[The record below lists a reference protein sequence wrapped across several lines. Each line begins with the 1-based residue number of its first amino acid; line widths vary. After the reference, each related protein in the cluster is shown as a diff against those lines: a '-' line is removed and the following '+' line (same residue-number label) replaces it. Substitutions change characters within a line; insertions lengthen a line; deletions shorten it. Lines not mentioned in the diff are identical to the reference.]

1 MREVD
6 VHVFAAGA
14 CRHPH
19 AMTLR
24 GGGWRP
30 KEFPSLPTLL
40 VHPVEGPILFD
51 TGYSRRFLEATR
63 SFPERLYGLLT
74 PMQLRPGQD
83 AASQCRALGNEPA
96 SVRHV
101 VLSHFHADHVAG
113 LQDFPSARIHC
124 SRAGLA
130 QATRGGRWR
139 SVCGGVLRALLPVDL
154 ATRVRFFED
163 APRVSLPPDAKPF
176 TDGVDLLGDGAL
188 LAVELPGHC
197 PGHWG
202 LMVADSRRGL
212 HFLVADAAWSSA
224 AIRLNVPPPMLT
236 TTFLGETTPYRKT
249 LTALHALQIR
259 NPDLMITPYHCAER
273 AASLLRAIDVA
284 K

>member
-6 VHVFAAGA
+6 VHVLATGA
-14 CRHPH
+14 CFHPQ
-19 AMTLR
+19 AMTLK
-24 GGGWRP
+24 GGGWGA

-51 TGYSRRFLEATR
+51 TGYSRRFVEATR
-63 SFPERLYGLLT
+63 PFPERLYGFLT

-83 AASQCRALGNEPA
+83 AASQCRALGIEPT
-96 SVRHV
+96 SVRHI

-124 SRAGLA
+124 ARAGLA
-130 QATRGGRWR
+130 QATRGGRLR
-139 SVCGGVLRALLPVDL
+139 SLCGGVLRALLPTDL
-154 ATRVRFFED
+154 ATRAMFFED
-163 APRVSLPPDAKPF
+163 APRVSLPPDARPF
-176 TDGVDLLGDGAL
+176 TEGVDLLGDGAL

-212 HFLVADAAWSSA
+212 HFLVADAAWSSE
-224 AIRLNVPPPMLT
+224 AIRHNRPPPALT
-236 TTFLGETTPYRKT
+236 TTFLGDVTPYRKT
-249 LTALHALQIR
+249 LAALHALHTR

-273 AASLLRAIDVA
+273 AASLLRATEAA